1 MSFYKSYFEISP
13 QSVVRAVLHYYLSGS
28 CEEHHEESCNERL
41 MRPFFSFVVV
51 LAFPTSSWATTP
63 LLYSTS
69 WFPFGA
75 KKRAQSTAAGRP
87 WSDYTMFT
95 VTTASVQWFSI
106 KNFLCNWYQIHL
118 VMMFFFSKC
127 ARDGAPNQF
136 FRNASKFVVIF
147 GIWKMETHETNCWCD
162 V

>member
-1 MSFYKSYFEISP
+1 
-13 QSVVRAVLHYYLSGS
+13 
-28 CEEHHEESCNERL
+28 

-106 KNFLCNWYQIHL
+106 KIFLCNWYQIHL
-118 VMMFFFSKC
+118 AMMFFFKMCKRWSTKSILQKC
-127 ARDGAPNQF
+127 FKICRHLWNMKNGNPWNKLLMWCISFKAGFWLFRF
-136 FRNASKFVVIF
+136 FFWAKA
-147 GIWKMETHETNCWCD
+147 
-162 V
+162 

>member
-1 MSFYKSYFEISP
+1 
-13 QSVVRAVLHYYLSGS
+13 
-28 CEEHHEESCNERL
+28 

-106 KNFLCNWYQIHL
+106 KIFLCNWYQIHL
-118 VMMFFFSKC
+118 VMMFFFQNVQEMEHQINSSEMLQNLSSSLEYEKWKPMKQKVMWC
-127 ARDGAPNQF
+127 ISFKAGFWLFRF
-136 FRNASKFVVIF
+136 FFWAKA
-147 GIWKMETHETNCWCD
+147 
-162 V
+162 